1 MGIKGANMLLTRGD
15 KIIIG
20 ILLLLSL
27 SGIGLNIM
35 SMSTAGQKTA
45 EVYKDGKLVETI
57 PLRAGYHQELR
68 LGGDKQ
74 FNLLVADNGRIRVA
88 EADCPDQI
96 CVHTGWISIAPQQI
110 VCLPYRVVI
119 KVVSTKSPDIDD
131 IAK

>member
-1 MGIKGANMLLTRGD
+1 MPLTRGD
-15 KIIIG
+15 KIIIS
-20 ILLLLSL
+20 LLLLFSL
-27 SGIGLNIM
+27 SGIALNLIF
-35 SMSTAGQKTA
+35 MSTTGKQTA

-57 PLRAGYHQELR
+57 PLRAGYHQELH
-68 LGGDKQ
+68 LGGNNRY
-74 FNLLVADNGRIRVA
+74 NLLVADNGRIRVA

-119 KVVSTKSPDIDD
+119 KVVSSNPPDIDD